1 MRPGRSALRKRPAP
15 FRPWRT
21 HFGRRLHREP
31 NVPVGLISSNWGGT
45 RIEPWTDAAHID
57 WLIGRLESSAAQV
70 VTSAVARRDQIAPD
84 LVMAQQRN
92 AEARHY
98 TRLKQIYQV
107 SWRTRTWT
115 IANGRPWRSPT
126 CGKMG
131 GCPISMVW
139 YGFVV
144 I

>member
-1 MRPGRSALRKRPAP
+1 M
-15 FRPWRT
+15 
-21 HFGRRLHREP
+21 
-31 NVPVGLISSNWGGT
+31 PVGLISSNGGGT

-57 WLIGRLESSAAQV
+57 WLIGRLDSSAALV